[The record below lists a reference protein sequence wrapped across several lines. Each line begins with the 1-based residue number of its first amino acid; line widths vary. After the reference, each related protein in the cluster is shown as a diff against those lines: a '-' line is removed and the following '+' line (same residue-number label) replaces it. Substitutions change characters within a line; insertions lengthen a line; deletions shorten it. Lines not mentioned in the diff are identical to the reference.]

1 MNSAKVRKRN
11 MENKLKKTKH
21 KEDKAQI
28 RNDIRELLIYNS
40 EEFKRNG
47 SIQKQVQDA
56 VNYVLDN
63 DDYFN
68 EDVLDA
74 AEEIV
79 KKYTNMFEPESDTET
94 EYENEPHES
103 DTETEYENEPHES
116 DIETADEKDEKDEN
130 KDENEDESEGNSQK
144 VTKKVQKKRTQ
155 PKSELDEEKFNEK
168 IDGLINYSTQLY
180 GDKATLA
187 VSKLSGITGFEK
199 FDNRVLSMFT
209 YSQIKKLVYTKQKER
224 MYNTLERG
232 LSKSLDKMTADKKG
246 LRFVTGRFMMM
257 RFTGNQFDEVY
268 AGFKAKEYGEK
279 TDKSTNFTPYM
290 KSIDEYIPDASDDKV
305 FLTRLKFYLEFKKN
319 PLPSDSENKLLYGIK
334 LKRDV
339 EDFFAKKMYSLYTQK
354 GQSWEKVETFLK
366 WKLGLGKRGGAAGK
380 TMSVEA
386 KKVVEFVNSQKY
398 NTTEFADVVKNVHA
412 PQKQYKVFDTLV
424 DNIQADFKN
433 IQKKNTDMLGEWN
446 DELNMLLLLF
456 LIRTNTT
463 TVGQWNENKKR
474 LISVLASLSQDVDMF
489 KKRSMIRTKGLC
501 LTDGINYDCGYDLK
515 GNKMGDKKK
524 TGNTSK
530 KKKAASKNKKA
541 TSKKATSKKA
551 TSKKAASKKAASK
564 KKGKTSQI
572 EIIPSGSQEEEG

>member
-1 MNSAKVRKRN
+1 MKPARKAASGSGSVKN
-11 MENKLKKTKH
+11 VKNVKNDLKNLKDSLKKLKGKDNKA
-21 KEDKAQI
+21 ERDKI
-28 RNDIRELLIYNS
+28 NKDISILLIDHS
-40 EEFKRNG
+40 EYFKRNG
-47 SIQKQVQDA
+47 SIQNQVRDA

-63 DDYFN
+63 EDYFDK
-68 EDVLDA
+68 DVLDA
-74 AEEIV
+74 AEEIA
-79 KKYTNMFEPESDTET
+79 TNYPESD
-94 EYENEPHES
+94 
-103 DTETEYENEPHES
+103 
-116 DIETADEKDEKDEN
+116 
-130 KDENEDESEGNSQK
+130 DESEGNSQK
-144 VTKKVQKKRTQ
+144 VTKKVQKKKTQ
-155 PKSELDEEKFNEK
+155 PKPELDKKKFNDK
-168 IDGLINYSTQLY
+168 IDDLINYSKQLY

-257 RFTGNQFDEVY
+257 RFTGDQFDEVY
-268 AGFKAKEYGEK
+268 AGFKAKEYGEN

-290 KSIDEYIPDASDDKV
+290 TSIDEYIPDASDDKV

-380 TMSVEA
+380 TISVDEKA
-386 KKVVEFVNSQKY
+386 KNVVEFVNSQKY

-541 TSKKATSKKA
+541 TPKNKKATSKN
-551 TSKKAASKKAASK
+551 AAPK
-564 KKGKTSQI
+564 KKNGKKTQI
-572 EIIPSGSQEEEG
+572 EIRPSDSQEY